1 MTKQEKQKLF
11 IGIGVG
17 LTVGIGTGYLIGAKT
32 TKRKAREEI
41 KRVRRNA
48 YMKGIEEATEEAKK
62 FIDDNV
68 IVVDSSNSEE
78 IQKAVEAHFNALSDG
93 VTRSQLYSAEAVNGA
108 FLGQTEA
115 FCEDKSGSSEEKAT
129 DDNIYAEKEEKNAQN
144 NSSQYDLPD
153 ELNFIGVS
161 YDGTNIIFAN
171 GDEPPLTYPK
181 WLFLNNNGEMRD
193 VINIREDLKRYDHTI
208 RNLCV
213 VWNRLGWGTYVM
225 DLDGANEDEDISSYD
240 VNIDDTTLGEEP
252 MEKTIARQKYLDEID
267 RYQAHPEEAPHF
279 ISRQDFEEEAYLD
292 QRYFDYYEVDNVFVE
307 SNDTDKPV
315 DAYSLFGT
323 TNGQE
328 LFDRKNSYLEDIDH
342 GLSTPDDDPDIVH
355 LKNFKMNSVMEVTRW
370 HKSYESVRDGS
381 AYIHG
386 SPD

>member
-78 IQKAVEAHFNALSDG
+78 IQKAVEAHFNALNDGSIPSPSDS
-93 VTRSQLYSAEAVNGA
+93 TEAVNGA

-115 FCEDKSGSSEEKAT
+115 FCEDKSGSAEEKAT
-129 DDNIYAEKEEKNAQN
+129 DDNIYAEKTPAGA
-144 NSSQYDLPD
+144 SQSYDLPD

-161 YDGTNIIFAN
+161 YDGHNIIFAN
-171 GDEPPLTYPK
+171 GDEPPLSYPK
-181 WLFLNNNGEMRD
+181 WLFLDNNGNMRD
-193 VINIREDLKRYDHTI
+193 VTNIREDLKRYDHTI

-225 DLDGANEDEDISSYD
+225 DLDGVSEDEDISDYD

-252 MEKTIARQKYLDEID
+252 MEKTMERQKYLDEID
-267 RYQAHPEEAPHF
+267 RYQAHPEEAPHI

-292 QRYFDYYEVDNVFVE
+292 QRNFDYYEVDNVFVE
-307 SNDTDKPV
+307 SNDIDTPV
-315 DAYSLFGT
+315 DAMTLFGT
-323 TNGQE
+323 NNGQE
-328 LFDRKNSYLEDIDH
+328 LFARKPIP
-342 GLSTPDDDPDIVH
+342 GPDERDDPDIVY